1 MIYFVFSLLLIFF
14 GYYITPVEI
23 VSQNPISLNL
33 LDSLYIFLIN
43 FTLYLVLILFSFTG
57 FSVLFILR
65 FIFTMGMSGKVSGI
79 DPFVYYIS
87 SFTHGIGEL
96 ILVFIVLLFS
106 YMQFKMF
113 YLVIKGKERI
123 ESMKQFYI
131 SALKI
136 VIPLGLILSIV
147 NALAEVYVSNRL
159 ILLFESGGIL

>member
-1 MIYFVFSLLLIFF
+1 
-14 GYYITPVEI
+14 
-23 VSQNPISLNL
+23 
-33 LDSLYIFLIN
+33 
-43 FTLYLVLILFSFTG
+43 
-57 FSVLFILR
+57 
-65 FIFTMGMSGKVSGI
+65 MGMSGKVSGI